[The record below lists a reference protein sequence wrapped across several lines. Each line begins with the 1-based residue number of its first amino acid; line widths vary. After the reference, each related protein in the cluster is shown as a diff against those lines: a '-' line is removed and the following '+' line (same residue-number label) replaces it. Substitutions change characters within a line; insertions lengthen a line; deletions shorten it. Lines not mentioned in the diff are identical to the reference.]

1 MSAPPIFVVAN
12 FVCEVS
18 LIILHLLLCMKSL
31 PKPSHCEQKT
41 MPVDVS
47 RDADGILLLETLFSK
62 TS

>member
-1 MSAPPIFVVAN
+1 MSAPLIFVVAN
-12 FVCEVS
+12 FVREVS
-18 LIILHLLLCMKSL
+18 LIILYLLLCMKSL

-47 RDADGILLLETLFSK
+47 RDGHGILLVETLFIK